1 MNAAKAVNRVFFPLL
16 VPSLIRMFR
25 RCSTASRIQWSI
37 LGENTAGADQFLG
50 GNESGVDPDCHGGSA
65 HGGERDDSPR
75 SLREPGIEQWFS
87 SPISSPSARAMFL
100 TATWSDFSAI
110 TTLGP
115 ARRGHPVQ

>member
-1 MNAAKAVNRVFFPLL
+1 MNAAKAVNRVFFPTA
-16 VPSLIRMFR
+16 
-25 RCSTASRIQWSI
+25 CSVADQNVSAVFHRIANAVEHPWR
-37 LGENTAGADQFLG
+37 NTAGADQFLG
-50 GNESGVDPDCHGGSA
+50 GNESAVDPDCQGGSA
-65 HGGERDDSPR
+65 HGGERDASPR